1 MKNSMMTSLN
11 GNICHQMETY
21 SVLLV
26 ICAGNSPVTG
36 KFPAQRPVTRSFDF
50 FFDLR
55 LIKRLNKQSRGWWF
69 KTPSPP
75 LWRHCNEIDND
86 DFCNWLAEP
95 FRQQTLELLLCRIVY
110 IYIYIYI
117 CIYMYVY
124 IYKVNIWNV
133 NCAQASAFIFD
144 SRTDVLMKVSKFLR
158 QKMSRHQRDSSSQT
172 SDSCRMAWPFEI
184 SGPGISY
191 SL

>member
-1 MKNSMMTSLN
+1 
-11 GNICHQMETY
+11 METY
-21 SVLLV
+21 V
-26 ICAGNSPVTG
+26 IKWKHIPCYWSFVRGIHRSPVNSPHKG
-36 KFPAQRPVTRSFDF
+36 QWRGALIF
-50 FFDLR
+50 FFHLR

-69 KTPSPP
+69 KTPSRP

-110 IYIYIYI
+110 IYIYI

-144 SRTDVLMKVSKFLR
+144 SRTDVLRKVPKFWR

-172 SDSCRMAWPFEI
+172 ANSCRIP
-184 SGPGISY
+184 
-191 SL
+191 